1 MLRATGTCSGPL
13 PPLSMSIPTYDPG
26 ARSEPLE
33 AMGSRRRNRM
43 RVTDW
48 RPSQN
53 GQDIPAAQ
61 LSWRELCITD
71 ALLRPEG
78 RYVLP
83 QGYLGQWDE
92 SAEEADD
99 RYQREVERLYSGAP
113 ARGPSALS

>member
-1 MLRATGTCSGPL
+1 MLRSTGHRNGHLSH
-13 PPLSMSIPTYDPG
+13 LSMSISTYD
-26 ARSEPLE
+26 ASSTYKPLE

-48 RPSQN
+48 RPTEN

-78 RYVLP
+78 RPALP
-83 QGYLGQWDE
+83 PGYLDGVEE

-113 ARGPSALS
+113 